1 MGKRLDSDLL
11 QKTLASKGILFR
23 ILQLI
28 FIYQLTV
35 HWVEKLEIACRM
47 SLHFDIL
54 AAGPA
59 KPDNSIETFSLF
71 RYSQRIFRN
80 DFYPGQQPTFL
91 SMGNQTRNQPTNH
104 LEV

>member
-11 QKTLASKGILFR
+11 QKTLASKVILFR

-28 FIYQLTV
+28 FIFQLTV

-80 DFYPGQQPTFL
+80 DTALPI
-91 SMGNQTRNQPTNH
+91 
-104 LEV
+104 